1 MTWFFNLLIG
11 IGATA
16 ATLGFILFC
25 LHFVFVGWKKDLLR
39 WSKALAIIG
48 VILMVVPSVAKPVV
62 GWLTRGPSAEEVQ
75 AREAE
80 AKLVADRK
88 AAQEREEAAKLAR
101 DRQVIEAQ
109 RQQAAAEAARNR
121 PPAPVRPVAAPQV
134 WVVPSGTSG
143 FFMSTQGVIDG
154 SRAYLPGSHPQR
166 PNGKVYLVNTE
177 PEVIIF
183 KDDTGETASIDAA
196 SRDGVIT
203 TVIVGI
209 TWMVVPETVP
219 LFKSKLGQR
228 TLYTPIFYD
237 IVRGAVRTAIA
248 RRDWTAPS
256 ESRSLLDR
264 EAFARDIQTELDRH
278 STAHFNRLGFGDQSG
293 NIIRFGQV
301 SLRNITRPV
310 D

>member
-39 WSKALAIIG
+39 WGKALAIIG

-62 GWLTRGPSAEEVQ
+62 GWLTRGPSAEQVQ
-75 AREAE
+75 AE
-80 AKLVADRK
+80 
-88 AAQEREEAAKLAR
+88 
-101 DRQVIEAQ
+101 
-109 RQQAAAEAARNR
+109 AAEAAEVAEAKRLQEKAVADR
-121 PPAPVRPVAAPQV
+121 AAVEATRAREAAARAAAARPAPVRPVAAPQV

-183 KDDTGETASIDAA
+183 KDDAGDTASIDAS
-196 SRDGVIT
+196 SRDGVTT

-248 RRDWTAPS
+248 RRSWTQAS
-256 ESRSLLDR
+256 EPGSLLDR

-301 SLRNITRPV
+301 SLRNITRPA